1 MKEVQHGR
9 LVKLRAKTV
18 RAFPVTVRL
27 PEWFLKRND
36 IKMGDKLY
44 VYMSD
49 AGDLIISKH

>member
-49 AGDLIISKH
+49 AGDLIISKN